1 MWIRSPLKALKIP
14 CSSTSGSLSRLRFT
28 VQITSTHKA
37 DTHRFIK
44 VHVVG
49 EDFDIGVEDSRLAN
63 NLFQNVSYASRKDEQ
78 RDIVLVQMVKEELEA
93 IPINTDIP
101 K

>member
-1 MWIRSPLKALKIP
+1 M
-14 CSSTSGSLSRLRFT
+14 
-28 VQITSTHKA
+28 

-49 EDFDIGVEDSRLAN
+49 EDFDVGVEDPLLAN

-78 RDIVLVQMVKEELEA
+78 WDVVLVQVVKEELEA
-93 IPINTDIP
+93 ISIKTQTSPNGSRIQQYNCSLESLPT
-101 K
+101 

>member
-1 MWIRSPLKALKIP
+1 MA
-14 CSSTSGSLSRLRFT
+14 F
-28 VQITSTHKA
+28 QITSTYTA
-37 DTHRFIK
+37 DAHRFIK

-49 EDFDIGVEDSRLAN
+49 EDFDVGVEDSRLAN

-78 RDIVLVQMVKEELEA
+78 RDIVLVQMVKEELVA
-93 IPINTDIP
+93 IPIQSDIP

>member
-1 MWIRSPLKALKIP
+1 MA
-14 CSSTSGSLSRLRFT
+14 F
-28 VQITSTHKA
+28 QITSTYTA
-37 DTHRFIK
+37 DAHRFIK

-78 RDIVLVQMVKEELEA
+78 RDIVLVQMVKEELVA
-93 IPINTDIP
+93 IPIQSDIP